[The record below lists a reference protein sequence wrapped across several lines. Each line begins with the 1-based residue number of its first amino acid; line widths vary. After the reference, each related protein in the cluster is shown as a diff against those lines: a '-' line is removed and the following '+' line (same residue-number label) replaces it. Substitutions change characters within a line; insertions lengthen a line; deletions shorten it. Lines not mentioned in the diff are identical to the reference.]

1 MSSCVNWIVL
11 TTPHYDSSASVSM
24 LIPWCQ
30 IVLFSMVSLVSFFS
44 WCQIVFFFS
53 WCQIV
58 LFSMVSNCPLYFL
71 GVKLSSFF
79 SWCQIILFSMVS
91 NCPLYFHIMASNYLF
106 AFIMSNRPR
115 ILHIVI
121 PLRWSLCWWSPDV
134 GTDDG
139 SREDWFA
146 LNRWFCPKPDQIKS
160 HRTRPSCATPYTTP
174 SCFNASSDHS
184 LVQQYPSQIIWTAWP

>member
-1 MSSCVNWIVL
+1 MSSWVNWSFL

-58 LFSMVSNCPLYFL
+58 
-71 GVKLSSFF
+71 
-79 SWCQIILFSMVS
+79 LFSMVS

-160 HRTRPSCATPYTTP
+160 HQTRPSCATPYTSL
-174 SCFNASSDHS
+174 SCFNVSSDHS
-184 LVQQYPSQIIWTAWP
+184 LVQQYASQII